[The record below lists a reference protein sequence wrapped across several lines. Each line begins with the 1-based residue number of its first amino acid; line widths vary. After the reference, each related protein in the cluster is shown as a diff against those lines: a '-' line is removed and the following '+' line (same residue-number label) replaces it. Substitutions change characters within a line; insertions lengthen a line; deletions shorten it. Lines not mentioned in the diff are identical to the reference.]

1 MENIKKASVFPPE
14 QKAFAKR
21 VKEMNTELF
30 GTDFKACVITYGCQQ
45 NVSDSERINGIL
57 SEMGY
62 GFTDDP
68 SKAQFILF
76 NTCAV
81 REHAQDRVYGN
92 VGATKKYKA
101 KDKNI
106 IIAVCGCMAQQEHV
120 AKKFKESFPYVDLV
134 FGTQVQYRLPE
145 FIYKR
150 MTGSRVFERALEN
163 SEIVEDIPV
172 RRDGDIRG
180 WLPVMNGC
188 NNFCTYCIVPYVR
201 GRERSRKPD
210 EIIKEAKELVDSGF
224 KEITLLGQNVNSY
237 GRGLEE
243 EIDFADLLYK
253 INAIDG
259 DFRIRFMTSHPKD
272 CTLKLLD
279 AMRNCEK
286 VEKHLHLPFQSGSDR
301 VLKAMNRHYDKETY
315 LKLID
320 EARKRMPDIEF
331 TSDIIVGFP
340 TETYEEFLETVELV
354 KKIRFTSLFTFIYS
368 PREGTPAAK
377 MPDPVSREEKGR
389 WFDELLKAQ
398 EQIAKEDTKR
408 NIGTVKRVLFDEA
421 SSDGYLAGKS
431 NGFLNIEAKAPKE
444 MLGKFADVQIT
455 EYKNGYKG
463 KIIT

>member
-45 NVSDSERINGIL
+45 NVSDSERIKGIL

-150 MTGSRVFERALEN
+150 MTGARVFERALEN

-180 WLPVMNGC
+180 
-188 NNFCTYCIVPYVR
+188 
-201 GRERSRKPD
+201 
-210 EIIKEAKELVDSGF
+210 
-224 KEITLLGQNVNSY
+224 
-237 GRGLEE
+237 
-243 EIDFADLLYK
+243 
-253 INAIDG
+253 
-259 DFRIRFMTSHPKD
+259 
-272 CTLKLLD
+272 
-279 AMRNCEK
+279 
-286 VEKHLHLPFQSGSDR
+286 
-301 VLKAMNRHYDKETY
+301 
-315 LKLID
+315 
-320 EARKRMPDIEF
+320 
-331 TSDIIVGFP
+331 
-340 TETYEEFLETVELV
+340 
-354 KKIRFTSLFTFIYS
+354 
-368 PREGTPAAK
+368 
-377 MPDPVSREEKGR
+377 
-389 WFDELLKAQ
+389 
-398 EQIAKEDTKR
+398 
-408 NIGTVKRVLFDEA
+408 
-421 SSDGYLAGKS
+421 
-431 NGFLNIEAKAPKE
+431 
-444 MLGKFADVQIT
+444 
-455 EYKNGYKG
+455 
-463 KIIT
+463 